1 MRALY
6 GQTSPRYP
14 AVRAW
19 FSGFSGAYGRTGLVL
34 VPGFVW
40 VLVTALVAGA
50 PVVGR
55 GQSALAEPPV
65 ADSPAEVSPHSP
77 AQKDEKT
84 ADKPVKKK
92 AAVIAHVSLAG
103 SMPDGVGQGGLL
115 ADVSPQLHRI
125 IERLDK
131 AAADTRVKGVVLSI
145 ESPAIGRGR
154 AAELRAA
161 IGRIRKAGKPVA
173 AHLIGAD
180 PIHYLVASA
189 CDTVAMPPAATLE
202 ITGVR
207 TEVTFY
213 KAMLDKIGVEAE
225 ILQVGEFK
233 GAGEPLTRASMS
245 PQLRAQYEQ
254 FVGDLYEQLVEGI
267 AADRQLSAEQVRTL
281 IDTGVFTPEAAVDAK
296 LIDAV
301 AYEDEVISGL
311 AGRLK
316 IDQPKVARDYAE
328 QKLDN
333 DFSGIGGLVKLV
345 ELLSG
350 QKQAAATGKG
360 KQIAI
365 IYLTG
370 EIKEGK
376 GKDDLLGGG
385 SAGSDSVIKAIREAA
400 KDEKV
405 AAIVLRIDSPGGSAL
420 ASDLIWREAERT
432 TKPVV
437 ASLGDI
443 AASGGYYVAVAADKI
458 VAAPGTLTGSI
469 GVVGG
474 KIAVGKAL
482 EKYGVH
488 TDVVAKGRNAGW
500 LSMQTPFT
508 DHEREVFLATMK
520 DVYRLFTS
528 KVATGR
534 KLDMEKLDTLAEGR
548 VFTGRMAKD
557 LGLVDRL
564 GTLDDAIDEARKLAG
579 IDADEA
585 VERVLLPEPRG
596 LFNDLFGMAG
606 DAAPMAGLTGTGAAT
621 GSSFTREALI
631 RAALLAR
638 MSGVPGLEG
647 LAAEAE
653 ALVQLSSGRP
663 LMMLPMRVRVR

>member
-1 MRALY
+1 MGGLLWGMVVALAC
-6 GQTSPRYP
+6 GPAAAPAQTATAEKPVAKTP
-14 AVRAW
+14 AKK
-19 FSGFSGAYGRTGLVL
+19 
-34 VPGFVW
+34 
-40 VLVTALVAGA
+40 TAL
-50 PVVGR
+50 
-55 GQSALAEPPV
+55 
-65 ADSPAEVSPHSP
+65 
-77 AQKDEKT
+77 
-84 ADKPVKKK
+84 
-92 AAVIAHVSLAG
+92 IAHVTLAG
-103 SMPDGVGQGGLL
+103 SIPDGVGQGGLL
-115 ADVSPQLHRI
+115 ADVSPHLHRI
-125 IERLDK
+125 VERLDK
-131 AAADTRVKGVVLSI
+131 AATDPRVKGLVLSI
-145 ESPAIGRGR
+145 QSPSLGRGR
-154 AAELRAA
+154 AEELRAA

-173 AHLIGAD
+173 AHLVGAE
-180 PIHYLVASA
+180 PVHYMLASA

-207 TEVTFY
+207 TEVTFF
-213 KAMLDKIGVEAE
+213 KAMLDKLGVDAE

-233 GAGEPLTRASMS
+233 GAGEPLTRTSMS

-254 FVGDLYEQLVEGI
+254 FVGDLYEQLVERI
-267 AADRQLSAEQVRTL
+267 AADRTLPAEQVRTL
-281 IDTGVFTPEAAVDAK
+281 IDTGVFTPEAAVEAK
-296 LIDAV
+296 LIDMV

-316 IDQPKVARDYAE
+316 IDQPKVARDYAQ

-350 QKQAAATGKG
+350 QKQSAAVGKDR
-360 KQIAI
+360 QIAI

-376 GKDDLLGGG
+376 GKDELLAGG
-385 SAGSDSVIKAIREAA
+385 SAGSDSVIKAIRDAA
-400 KDEKV
+400 KDDKV

-437 ASLGDI
+437 ASLSDT
-443 AASGGYYVAVAADKI
+443 AASGGYYVAVAADRI

-488 TDVVAKGRNAGW
+488 TDVVSKGRNAGW

-508 DHEREVFLATMK
+508 EQEREAFLATMK

-528 KVATGR
+528 KVAAGR
-534 KLDMEKLDTLAEGR
+534 KLDMENLAKLAEGR
-548 VFTGRMAKD
+548 VFTGRMAKE

-564 GTLDDAIDEARKLAG
+564 GTLDDAIDE
-579 IDADEA
+579 
-585 VERVLLPEPRG
+585 
-596 LFNDLFGMAG
+596 
-606 DAAPMAGLTGTGAAT
+606 
-621 GSSFTREALI
+621 
-631 RAALLAR
+631 
-638 MSGVPGLEG
+638 
-647 LAAEAE
+647 
-653 ALVQLSSGRP
+653 
-663 LMMLPMRVRVR
+663 

>member
-1 MRALY
+1 MRIF
-6 GQTSPRYP
+6 SDRVKSV
-14 AVRAW
+14 VR
-19 FSGFSGAYGRTGLVL
+19 RTLACFAGV
-34 VPGFVW
+34 GW
-40 VLVTALVAGA
+40 VLTVIAAEVALM

-55 GQSALAEPPV
+55 SQPATAEPP
-65 ADSPAEVSPHSP
+65 AAEAPAK
-77 AQKDEKT
+77 A
-84 ADKPVKKK
+84 AKKK
-92 AAVIAHVSLAG
+92 TVVIAQITLAG
-103 SMPDGVGQGGLL
+103 AIPDGVGQGGLL
-115 ADVSPQLHRI
+115 ADVSPQLHRV

-131 AAADTRVKGVVLSI
+131 AATDPRVKGVVLSI
-145 ESPAIGRGR
+145 ESPSIGRGR
-154 AAELRAA
+154 AEELRAA

-173 AHLIGAD
+173 AHLVGSD

-189 CDTVAMPPAATLE
+189 CDTISMPPAATLE

-207 TEVTFY
+207 TEVTFF
-213 KAMLDKIGVEAE
+213 KAMLDKLGVDAE

-233 GAGEPLTRASMS
+233 GAGEPLTRTSMS
-245 PQLRAQYEQ
+245 PQLRKQYEE
-254 FVGDLYEQLVEGI
+254 FVGDLYEQLVERI
-267 AADRQLSAEQVRTL
+267 AADRKLSVDRVREL
-281 IDTGVFTPEAAVDAK
+281 IDTGVFTPEQALEAK

-301 AYEDEVISGL
+301 GYEDELISGL
-311 AGRLK
+311 AGQLK

-333 DFSGIGGLVKLV
+333 DFSGIAGLVKLV

-350 QKQAAATGKG
+350 QKQSAAASKD

-376 GKDDLLGGG
+376 GKDELLGGG

-400 KDEKV
+400 KDDKV

-437 ASLGDI
+437 ASLSDT
-443 AASGGYYVAVAADKI
+443 AASGGYYVAVAADRI

-474 KIAVGKAL
+474 KIAIGKAL

-488 TDVVAKGRNAGW
+488 TDVVSKGKNAGW

-508 DHEREVFLATMK
+508 DDERKVFLATMK

-528 KVATGR
+528 KVAAGR
-534 KLDMEKLDTLAEGR
+534 KLDMEKLATLAEGR
-548 VFTGRMAKD
+548 VFTGRQAKE

-564 GTLDDAIDEARKLAG
+564 GTLEDAVDEAKKLAG
-579 IDADEA
+579 IGADE
-585 VERVLLPEPRG
+585 VIERVLLPEPRG
-596 LFNDLFGMAG
+596 LFDDLFGMAG
-606 DAAPMAGLTGTGAAT
+606 AAAPVAGLAGSGAAT
-621 GSSFTREALI
+621 GSNLAREALV
-631 RAALLAR
+631 RAALFAR
-638 MSGVPGLEG
+638 MTGVPGLEG
-647 LAAEAE
+647 LVAEAE

>member
-1 MRALY
+1 MR
-6 GQTSPRYP
+6 QS
-14 AVRAW
+14 
-19 FSGFSGAYGRTGLVL
+19 SGFSCWQNQSLSCGFSAGL
-34 VPGFVW
+34 GFVA
-40 VLVTALVAGA
+40 VVAGLMPA
-50 PVVGR
+50 AVW
-55 GQSALAEPPV
+55 GQAATAEKP
-65 ADSPAEVSPHSP
+65 AAEVASK
-77 AQKDEKT
+77 AAGKETKATDRV
-84 ADKPVKKK
+84 AKKK
-92 AAVIAHVSLAG
+92 QPLIAHITLAG
-103 SMPDGVGQGGLL
+103 SIPEGIGQGGLL
-115 ADVSPQLHRI
+115 ADVSPHLHRI

-131 AAADTRVKGVVLSI
+131 AATDSRVQGVVLSI
-145 ESPAIGRGR
+145 ESPGLGR
-154 AAELRAA
+154 ARADELRAA

-173 AHLIGAD
+173 AHLIGSD
-180 PIHYLVASA
+180 PVHYLVALA
-189 CDTVAMPPAATLE
+189 CDTITMPPAATLE

-207 TEVTFY
+207 AEVTFY
-213 KAMLDKIGVEAE
+213 KAMLDKIGVDAE

-233 GAGEPLTRASMS
+233 GAGEPLTRTSMS

-254 FVGDLYEQLVEGI
+254 FVGDLYDQLVERI
-267 AADRQLSAEQVRTL
+267 AADRKLPADRVRAMV
-281 IDTGVFTPEAAVDAK
+281 DTGVFTPGSALEAK

-301 AYEDEVISGL
+301 GYDDEVISGL
-311 AGRLK
+311 AGRIKL
-316 IDQPKVARDYAE
+316 DDPKVARDYAE

-350 QKQAAATGKG
+350 QKQAAGAGKD

-385 SAGSDSVIKAIREAA
+385 SAGADSVIEAIRSAD
-400 KDEKV
+400 KNDKV

-432 TKPVV
+432 NKPVV
-437 ASLGDI
+437 ASLSDT
-443 AASGGYYVAVAADKI
+443 AASGGYYVAVAADRI

-482 EKYGVH
+482 EKVGVH
-488 TDVVAKGRNAGW
+488 TDVVARGRNAGW

-508 DHEREVFLATMK
+508 DNEREVFLATMK

-528 KVATGR
+528 KVASGR
-534 KLDMEKLDTLAEGR
+534 KLDMEKLATLAEGR

-564 GTLDDAIDEARKLAG
+564 GTLDDAIDEAKKLAG
-579 IDADEA
+579 IAADEPI
-585 VERVLLPEPRG
+585 ERVLLPEPRG
-596 LFNDLFGMAG
+596 LFDDLFGMAG
-606 DAAPMAGLTGTGAAT
+606 VGGDPIARLAGAGSASTAVFARDAL
-621 GSSFTREALI
+621 L

-638 MSGVPGLEG
+638 MAGVPGLEG
-647 LAAEAE
+647 LAAEAD

-663 LMMLPMRVRVR
+663 LMMLPMRINVR

>member
-1 MRALY
+1 MH
-6 GQTSPRYP
+6 P
-14 AVRAW
+14 
-19 FSGFSGAYGRTGLVL
+19 FSGFQRVVRSISADSVFGIVCLMALGLV
-34 VPGFVW
+34 V
-40 VLVTALVAGA
+40 ALY
-50 PVVGR
+50 
-55 GQSALAEPPV
+55 
-65 ADSPAEVSPHSP
+65 SPAAVQGQT
-77 AQKDEKT
+77 AT
-84 ADKPVKKK
+84 ADTTADTAEKEAKSTDKPAKKK
-92 AAVIAHVSLAG
+92 TAVIAHIALAG
-103 SMPDGVGQGGLL
+103 SIPDGVGQGGLL
-115 ADVSPQLHRI
+115 ADVSPHLHRL

-131 AAADTRVKGVVLSI
+131 AAGDSRVKGVVLSI

-154 AAELRAA
+154 AEELRAA

-173 AHLIGAD
+173 AHLIGGD
-180 PIHYLVASA
+180 PVHYVVASA

-207 TEVTFY
+207 TEVTFF
-213 KAMLDKIGVEAE
+213 KAMLDKLGVDAE

-233 GAGEPLTRASMS
+233 GAGEPLTRTSMS

-254 FVGDLYEQLVEGI
+254 FVGDLYEQLVERI
-267 AADRQLSAEQVRTL
+267 AADRKLPADQVRTL
-281 IDTGVFTPEAAVDAK
+281 IDAGVFTPEAALAAK

-316 IDQPKVARDYAE
+316 IDEPKIARDYAE
-328 QKLDN
+328 QKMDN

-350 QKQAAATGKG
+350 QKQAAAAGKD

-365 IYLTG
+365 IHLTG

-376 GKDDLLGGG
+376 GKDDLLAGG
-385 SAGSDSVIKAIREAA
+385 SAGSGSVIKAIREAA

-437 ASLGDI
+437 ASLGDT

-482 EKYGVH
+482 ETYGVH

-508 DHEREVFLATMK
+508 EQEREVFLATMK

-528 KVATGR
+528 KVAAGR
-534 KLDMEKLDTLAEGR
+534 KLDMETIGKLAEGR

-564 GTLDDAIDEARKLAG
+564 GTLDDAIDEAKKLAG
-579 IDADEA
+579 LDEDEA
-585 VERVLLPEPRG
+585 IERVLLPEPRG
-596 LFNDLFGMAG
+596 LFDDLFGMAG
-606 DAAPMAGLTGTGAAT
+606 QAAPVARLAGAGAAS
-621 GSSFTREALI
+621 GSNFAREAVM
-631 RAALLAR
+631 RAMLLAR
-638 MSGVPGLEG
+638 MAGVPGLEG
-647 LAAEAE
+647 LVAEAD